1 MLPRS
6 KDQWPFMFA
15 YYGKIHLK
23 NDLIKNNES
32 VGRREGEVMS
42 ILTFKGGV
50 HPFEG
55 KDMSKNKPIMDLEP
69 VGELVFPVSQHI
81 GAPAV
86 PVVEVGDKVLAG
98 TLIAKA
104 TGFISANIHSSVS
117 GVVKAIEPRMV
128 AAGNKVLSIIV
139 ENESVSNTALLNI
152 NSQGVSSAFFS

>member
-1 MLPRS
+1 MAVHVCILWKNS
-6 KDQWPFMFA
+6 F
-15 YYGKIHLK
+15 K

-81 GAPAV
+81 GA
-86 PVVEVGDKVLAG
+86 
-98 TLIAKA
+98 
-104 TGFISANIHSSVS
+104 
-117 GVVKAIEPRMV
+117 
-128 AAGNKVLSIIV
+128 
-139 ENESVSNTALLNI
+139 LLWRWGI
-152 NSQGVSSAFFS
+152 RCWQEH